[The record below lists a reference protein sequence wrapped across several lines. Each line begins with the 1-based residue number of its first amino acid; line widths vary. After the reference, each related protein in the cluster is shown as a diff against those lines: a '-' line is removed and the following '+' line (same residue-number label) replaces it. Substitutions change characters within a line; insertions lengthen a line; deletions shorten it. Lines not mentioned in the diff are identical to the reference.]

1 MKKLIYS
8 ILALGLVTTSCTKS
22 DLVEAPQSQET
33 LITFSTYN
41 GKIPVTRAGEIT
53 NENIENLNVVGFLNG
68 SYSTDEPY
76 MVRTLTK
83 EGSTWTYSPLM
94 YWPYSGT
101 LDFVA
106 YGTNTPIAASGS
118 TEAGKLISSAD
129 KPYTKFTYTVP
140 TAVASQ
146 QDLIV
151 CDTQSS
157 IENGKEAVTLNVK
170 HLLSKVGFKLQTVG
184 SGTTVVIK
192 SVELYGDF
200 KTTGIIDLT
209 KQDEG
214 ETDVYPMIETKSGST
229 IDGTTTTPYSLFA
242 SSSESFTA
250 VANNTPQPIFDNHGV
265 IAPET
270 NDEMDEEEKK
280 EAIAAAEAATAQLHA
295 SAEAN
300 RYMMI
305 MPCTVGPN
313 STRLNDEIGTN
324 PYMKVTYVLG
334 GTEKTSYL
342 ALGVTES
349 GDDGSSLFTPWTF
362 EAGKAYEFIF
372 KVSISEIKF
381 TGTMTDWDGD
391 LNGDG
396 KVDEEDYID

>member
-33 LITFSTYN
+33 PITFSTYN

-83 EGSTWTYSPLM
+83 EGSTWTYYPLM

-170 HLLSKVGFKLQTVG
+170 HLLSKVGFKLQTIG
-184 SGTTVVIK
+184 SGTSVVIK

-200 KTTGIIDLT
+200 KTTGEIDLT
-209 KQDEG
+209 KVNSGD
-214 ETDVYPMIETKSGST
+214 DSNYPMIESKSGST
-229 IDGTTTTPYSLFA
+229 GTTPYSLFA
-242 SSSESFTA
+242 SSSEYFTA
-250 VANNTPQPIFDNHGV
+250 SAVNTAQPIFDNSDV
-265 IAPET
+265 ITPT
-270 NDEMDEEEKK
+270 ITDGMNEEDK
-280 EAIAAAEAATAQLHA
+280 AAAEEAAAEETAELHA
-295 SAEAN
+295 LSEAK

-305 MPCTVGPN
+305 MPGTVGSNSASPN
-313 STRLNDEIGTN
+313 AEIGEK
-324 PYMKVTYVLG
+324 PYMKVVYVLG
-334 GTEKTSYL
+334 TTEKTAYL
-342 ALGVTES
+342 PLGTTAS
-349 GDDGSSLFTPWTF
+349 DNDGGSVFTPWTF

-372 KVSISEIKF
+372 TVSISEIKF
-381 TGTMTDWDGD
+381 TGTMTPWDGD

-396 KVDEEDYID
+396 EVNEEDYID